1 MRYRRDSPGS
11 TQRKAPLSTVGSLAP
26 PAVNVMFNTIPEHFA
41 IEMLYFSQQGET
53 EAATPEQPQFTCG
66 VQLRRRRETCGP
78 EHRGWLAEHFQLQDV
93 LA

>member
-41 IEMLYFSQQGET
+41 IEMLW
-53 EAATPEQPQFTCG
+53 
-66 VQLRRRRETCGP
+66 LRRRRETRGP
-78 EHRGWLAEHFQLQDV
+78 EHRVWPADIFESKV
-93 LA
+93 L